1 MNGLSVGA
9 EIFRIILCYI
19 YLASGKVS
27 SESEMGHAPAFEILV
42 HLTWNYPTVKL
53 STVKATK
60 VSKICDDI
68 ETLIPNAKPSHSQ
81 VLLSRNI
88 HRKTG
93 SRKVITDL
101 HRIGHRL
108 SYTETRFIEDKWAKW
123 SENQSKLV
131 PNNID
136 KDSIVT
142 LVADNIDWKNKTF
155 KGEETHNSNSILIQE
170 NTLLKDTERKGIV
183 LQPDYDFNRK
193 THHSCKGVTTTLDT
207 INFAIG
213 KCKLLE
219 KKEIHGITEYERSS
233 TENFAGGL
241 TQYAAS
247 NRGPQIA
254 CSWTGFLKLIYPN
267 KNTISVGYLPSI
279 TARTEMKVIYSVINW
294 SWML

>member
-1 MNGLSVGA
+1 
-9 EIFRIILCYI
+9 
-19 YLASGKVS
+19 
-27 SESEMGHAPAFEILV
+27 MGHAPTFEILV
-42 HLTWNYPTVKL
+42 HLTWNYPTVNV

-60 VSKICDDI
+60 VSKISDDI

-81 VLLSRNI
+81 VLLSQI
-88 HRKTG
+88 ITG
-93 SRKVITDL
+93 WKVITDL
-101 HRIGHRL
+101 HRFGQRL

-123 SENQSKLV
+123 SENQLKLV

-219 KKEIHGITEYERSS
+219 KKRNSRYYRI
-233 TENFAGGL
+233 
-241 TQYAAS
+241 
-247 NRGPQIA
+247 
-254 CSWTGFLKLIYPN
+254 
-267 KNTISVGYLPSI
+267 
-279 TARTEMKVIYSVINW
+279 
-294 SWML
+294 

>member
-1 MNGLSVGA
+1 MQGRLSQIYTGL
-9 EIFRIILCYI
+9 
-19 YLASGKVS
+19 
-27 SESEMGHAPAFEILV
+27 
-42 HLTWNYPTVKL
+42 
-53 STVKATK
+53 
-60 VSKICDDI
+60 D
-68 ETLIPNAKPSHSQ
+68 
-81 VLLSRNI
+81 
-88 HRKTG
+88 
-93 SRKVITDL
+93 TD
-101 HRIGHRL
+101 
-108 SYTETRFIEDKWAKW
+108 SYTETKFIEDKWAKW

-193 THHSCKGVTTTLDT
+193 THHSCKSVPTTLDT
-207 INFAIG
+207 INFARG

-233 TENFAGGL
+233 TENFARGL

-247 NRGPQIA
+247 DRGSQIVR
-254 CSWTGFLKLIYPN
+254 SWTGFLKLIHPK
-267 KNTISVGYLPSI
+267 KNTKISVGYLPSI
-279 TARTEMKVIYSVINW
+279 TARTEMKVIYSVINR